1 MFMRFPIKYKLA
13 SIVFLIFVP
22 QVLFA
27 VHHYYQ
33 MLEREKGRINSDN
46 LVIAANIAGDLEN
59 LVDTSFSSLRSLSKH
74 PAVINKDSR
83 ACDQLFSELLPSYP
97 THLNIV
103 AAGMDGYNYGSGVS
117 SAGVR
122 RLNYKDKEWFV
133 KARKGMDVVGDLHIS
148 QLFRSPSVMIAMPV
162 FNEDKGQVGVIG
174 MPLNLEAVRTM
185 VMKHLPGEEGSAI
198 TIVDSKDNILICNYE
213 ARSNEQCEKLAP
225 TVLKSFET
233 TKDTLEE
240 RGPDG
245 IVRIYSIARY
255 TRTGWR
261 VIIGVPKEQVYHRA
275 NAFGMR
281 YFAILSVV
289 SITALILSFLLSK
302 KITNNISSLIAG
314 LKEIERGNLLFTLKL
329 SGHDELQDVGESFN
343 TMAAKR
349 EEAEKKLR
357 ESESFRA
364 AVLNGIGEGV
374 VVIGKDFRVLSA
386 NQGYCDQTNIGCDAI
401 IGKHCYEISHHIDQP
416 CFEKEGGCDCTV
428 QKCFETGERHRSM
441 HTHYDKDGN
450 SRYIETNAYPL
461 KDPSGE
467 IVAAIETL
475 MDVTN
480 LVILES
486 RLMDV
491 KDRYRKLYDDAPDMM
506 HSIDRN
512 GNIIICNQTEAKA
525 LGYEI
530 EELIGRPQKDIIAP
544 EERDECVGK
553 MGILMDTGF
562 FEGERTLL
570 AKDGRRIP
578 VFIKA
583 KAILDKD
590 GVFLMSDAV
599 LRDISE
605 KRNLE
610 AQLFQAQKMEAV
622 GLLAGGV
629 AHDFNNILTA
639 IVGYGSLLLTKMEKD
654 GAEHAYVE
662 QMLAAA
668 ERATSLTKGLLA
680 FSRKQIINPKPLR
693 LSDAVRHFENIL
705 ARVIGEDI
713 ELRVFLSPREAS
725 IMADAG
731 QIEQVLM
738 NLATNARD
746 AMPDGGALIMES
758 ELVDFD
764 EEYVRLHA
772 FARPGKYMLLSMTDT
787 GQGIDAKTKE
797 RIFEPFFTT
806 KDTGKGTGLGL
817 SMVYGIIKQHNGFI
831 NVYSEPG
838 KGTTFKIYLPVI
850 EQEAEKLETVVPPP
864 VTGGKET
871 ILVAEDAFMVSE
883 LVKKILEEV
892 GYRVIVADN
901 GVDAVE
907 KYKAHPGVALLILDV
922 IMPGKNGKEVYTE
935 IKGLRPDIKALF
947 MSGYTA
953 NIIHKKSILDSG
965 TEFISKPFSPNAFLR
980 KVREILDSGPVF

>member
-1 MFMRFPIKYKLA
+1 MRFPIKYKLI
-13 SIVFLIFVP
+13 SIVFLIFAP
-22 QVLFA
+22 LLLFA
-27 VHHYYQ
+27 IYHFYVMHEHEK
-33 MLEREKGRINSDN
+33 ERIRTGN
-46 LVIAANIAGDLEN
+46 LVIATEIVDDLDN
-59 LVDTSFSSLRSLSKH
+59 LIDASFSALRSLSKH
-74 PAVINKDSR
+74 PAVINKDAR
-83 ACDQLFSELLPSYP
+83 ACDQLFSEVLSYYP
-97 THLNIV
+97 AHLNILT
-103 AAGMDGYNYGSGVS
+103 AGMDGYNYGSAVS
-117 SAGVR
+117 APGVR
-122 RLNYKDKEWFV
+122 KLNYNDKEWFMR
-133 KARKGMDVVGDLHIS
+133 ARKGADVIGDLHIS
-148 QLFRSPSVMIAMPV
+148 KLFKSPSAMIAVPL
-162 FNEDKGQVGVIG
+162 FDGNKSQVGVIG
-174 MPLNLEAVRTM
+174 MPLNLAVLRT
-185 VMKHLPGEEGSAI
+185 HIRQSLPLHEGSSI
-198 TIVDSKDNILICNYE
+198 TIIDSKDNILVCSSMDE
-213 ARSNEQCEKLAP
+213 MTGTCEKISP
-225 TVLKSFET
+225 RVMQSLKGSRGS
-233 TKDTLEE
+233 LEE
-240 RGPDG
+240 RGLDG
-245 IVRIYSIARY
+245 IERLYSHA
-255 TRTGWR
+255 TLSRTGWR
-261 VIIGVPKEQVYHRA
+261 VIVGVPKELAYQASY
-275 NAFGMR
+275 AFGTH
-281 YFAILSVV
+281 YLTILSIA
-289 SITALILSFLLSK
+289 SFTALMLSLLVSR
-302 KITNNISSLIAG
+302 KITNNITSLIAG
-314 LKEIERGNLLFTLKL
+314 LKEIEQGNLSFPLTL
-329 SGHDELQDVGESFN
+329 SGHDELQDVATSFDR
-343 TMAAKR
+343 MAAGR
-349 EEAEKKLR
+349 QEAEKKLR
-357 ESESFRA
+357 ESESFRT

-428 QKCFETGERHRSM
+428 QKCFETGERHRSL
-441 HTHYDKDGN
+441 HTHFDKDGN
-450 SRYIETNAYPL
+450 ARYIETNAYPL
-461 KDPSGE
+461 KDSSGE
-467 IVAAIETL
+467 ITAAIETL
-475 MDVTN
+475 MDVTD
-480 LVILES
+480 LVILEN
-486 RLMDV
+486 RLVDV

-553 MGILMDTGF
+553 MGFLMDTGF

-590 GVFLMSDAV
+590 GTFLMSDAV

-639 IVGYGSLLLTKMEKD
+639 IVGYGSLLLMKMDKS
-654 GAEHAYVE
+654 GADHVYVE
-662 QMLAAA
+662 QILAAA
-668 ERATSLTKGLLA
+668 ERATGLTKGLLA
-680 FSRKQIINPKPLR
+680 FSRKQILNPKPLR
-693 LSDAVRHFENIL
+693 LSDVVRHFENIL

-713 ELRVFLSPREAS
+713 ELKVVLSPWEAS

-731 QIEQVLM
+731 QLEQVLM

-758 ELVDFD
+758 ELVEFD
-764 EEYVRLHA
+764 EEYVRRNA

-850 EQEAEKLETVVPPP
+850 EQESEKLETVVLPP
-864 VTGGKET
+864 VTGGRET

-892 GYRVIVADN
+892 GYRVIVAEN

-922 IMPGKNGKEVYTE
+922 IMPGKNGKEAYAE
-935 IKGLRPDIKALF
+935 IRGLRPDVKALF

-953 NIIHKKSILDSG
+953 NIIHKKGILENG
-965 TEFISKPFSPNAFLR
+965 TDFISKPFSPNAFLR
-980 KVREILDSGPVF
+980 KVREILDRGPAL

>member
-1 MFMRFPIKYKLA
+1 MRFPIKYKLA
-13 SIVFLIFVP
+13 SIVFLIFAP
-22 QVLFA
+22 LLLFA
-27 VHHYYQ
+27 IHHFYK
-33 MLEREKGRINSDN
+33 MHEHEKERIRTGNLAIATEIVDDLDN
-46 LVIAANIAGDLEN
+46 VIGA
-59 LVDTSFSSLRSLSKH
+59 SFSALRSLSKH
-74 PAVINKDSR
+74 PAVVNKDAR
-83 ACDQLFSELLPSYP
+83 ACDRLFSEVLSYYP
-97 THLNIV
+97 AHLNIL
-103 AAGMDGYNYGSGVS
+103 AAGMDGYNYGSAVS
-117 SAGVR
+117 APGVR
-122 RLNYKDKEWFV
+122 KLNYNDKEWFMG
-133 KARKGMDVVGDLHIS
+133 AQKGADVVGDLHIS
-148 QLFRSPSVMIAMPV
+148 KLFKSPSAMIAVPV
-162 FNEDKGQVGVIG
+162 FDGNKRQVGVIG
-174 MPLNLEAVRTM
+174 MPLNLAFLRT
-185 VMKHLPGEEGSAI
+185 HIRQSLPIHEGSSI
-198 TIVDSKDNILICNYE
+198 TIVDSKDNILVCSSMDEMAGTCKKISP
-213 ARSNEQCEKLAP
+213 R
-225 TVLKSFET
+225 VLQSLKGSRGS
-233 TKDTLEE
+233 LEE
-240 RGPDG
+240 RGLDG
-245 IVRIYSIARY
+245 IERLYSHA
-255 TRTGWR
+255 TLSRTGWR
-261 VIIGVPKEQVYHRA
+261 VIVGVPKELAYQASYK
-275 NAFGMR
+275 FGTH
-281 YFAILSVV
+281 YIIILSIV
-289 SITALILSFLLSK
+289 SFTALMLALLVSRK
-302 KITNNISSLIAG
+302 FTNNITSLIAG
-314 LKEIERGNLLFTLKL
+314 LKEIEQGNLSYPLTL
-329 SGHDELQDVGESFN
+329 SGHDELQDVAASFDR
-343 TMAAKR
+343 MAAGR
-349 EEAEKKLR
+349 QETEKNLR
-357 ESESFRA
+357 ESESFRT

-374 VVIGKDFRVLSA
+374 VVIGKDFRILSA
-386 NQGYCDQTNIGCDAI
+386 NQGYCDQTNIGCEAI

-428 QKCFETGERHRSM
+428 QKCFETGESHRSM

-450 SRYIETNAYPL
+450 ARYIETNAYPL

-467 IVAAIETL
+467 ITAAIETL
-475 MDVTN
+475 MDVTD
-480 LVILES
+480 LVVLEN
-486 RLMDV
+486 RLVDV

-544 EERDECVGK
+544 EERDECMGK
-553 MGILMDTGF
+553 MGSLMATGF

-590 GVFLMSDAV
+590 GTFLMSDAV

-605 KRNLE
+605 KKNLE

-639 IVGYGSLLLTKMEKD
+639 IVGYGSLLLMKMEKT
-654 GAEHAYVE
+654 GADHVYVE
-662 QMLAAA
+662 QILAAA
-668 ERATSLTKGLLA
+668 ERATGLTKGLLA

-758 ELVDFD
+758 ELVEFD
-764 EEYVRLHA
+764 EEYVRRHA
-772 FARPGKYMLLSMTDT
+772 FARPGKYMLLSVTDT

-838 KGTTFKIYLPVI
+838 KGTTFKIYLPVV
-850 EQEAEKLETVVPPP
+850 EKEAEKLETVVLPP
-864 VTGGKET
+864 VTGGRET
-871 ILVAEDAFMVSE
+871 ILVAEDAFMVSD

-892 GYRVIVADN
+892 GYRVIVAEN

-922 IMPGKNGKEVYTE
+922 IMPGKNGKEVYAE
-935 IKGLRPDIKALF
+935 IRGLRPDIKALF

-953 NIIHKKSILDSG
+953 NIIHKKGILESG
-965 TEFISKPFSPNAFLR
+965 TEFISKPFSPNAFLH
-980 KVREILDSGPVF
+980 KVRGILDKSPAF